1 MRFTRRIAAALAAI
15 AALPAL
21 AFAATIGG
29 AYYAPQYDYREF
41 WSATDNK
48 PFQVV
53 LAGNPFPNVDPATVA
68 RDLLPMMQR
77 AKPRPALTFTYDR
90 PSPPPSPDYRLVLVF
105 DPALNLNADP
115 VCAGE
120 PLRFRPGKPGVFY
133 VYAIYCR
140 NDRMLSYTTA
150 WTDASGPSDPRIERL
165 FRELFP
171 VVFKEGQSRWSELND
186 RFL

>member
-1 MRFTRRIAAALAAI
+1 MRLTRRIAVALAA
-15 AALPAL
+15 ATALPAL
-21 AFAATIGG
+21 ALAAIVGG

-41 WSATDNK
+41 WSATDHK

-53 LAGNPFPNVDPATVA
+53 LMGNPFPGVDAATVA
-68 RDLLPMMQR
+68 ATLLPMMQS

-90 PSPPPSPDYRLVLVF
+90 PAPPPSPDYRLVLVF

-120 PLRFRPGKPGVFY
+120 PARFRPGRPGVFY

-150 WTDASGPSDPRIERL
+150 WTDA
-165 FRELFP
+165 
-171 VVFKEGQSRWSELND
+171 
-186 RFL
+186 